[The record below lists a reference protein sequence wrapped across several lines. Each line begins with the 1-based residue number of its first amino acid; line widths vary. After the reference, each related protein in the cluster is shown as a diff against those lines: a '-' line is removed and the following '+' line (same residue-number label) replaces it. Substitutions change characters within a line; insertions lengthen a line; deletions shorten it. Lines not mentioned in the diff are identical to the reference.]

1 MITLPDQMLV
11 EARLPAHALADPAA
25 ETTARLEGAL
35 GGLAGTGRRVGVC
48 VGSRGIDRLPLVVR
62 AVVDWLRARGAN
74 PVLFP
79 AMGSHG
85 GATAEGQVDLLGSL
99 GVTAETAGAPIEPA
113 MDVVE
118 LGKTADGVP
127 VFISRPALE
136 ADGLVLLNRVKP
148 HTDFESKRL
157 GSGLVKMAA
166 IGLGKIEGAATCH
179 KAAQTI
185 GYERAISE
193 ASRVA
198 RARLPLW
205 AGVALLEDAHHHLA
219 RVEVVPA
226 AEIDAREPALL
237 AQARAWMPALPFA
250 DIDVLV
256 VDEIGKNISGAGM
269 DTNVIGRGVDGK
281 PFAAATG
288 KARVIYARSLTPESH
303 GNAVGIGLADVVS
316 TRLVD
321 AMDRRITY
329 TNALSALTPSTVRI
343 PLQFDTDAECLGVAA
358 RLVGKDPEKTRVVR
372 IRSTLALG
380 RFVASAAFAPEIE
393 ARPDLTVLAPARAWP
408 LTPGGDFDAAF
419 DLLSEPSRM

>member
-1 MITLPDQMLV
+1 MITLPRQMLV
-11 EARLPAHALADPAA
+11 EARLPSHALADPAA
-25 ETTARLEGAL
+25 ETTARLEAAL
-35 GGLAGTGRRVGVC
+35 GGMAFSGRRLGVG
-48 VGSRGIDRLPLVVR
+48 VGSRGIDSLPLVVR
-62 AVVDWLRARGAN
+62 AVVDWLRARGAR
-74 PVLFP
+74 PFLLP

-85 GATAEGQVDLLGSL
+85 GATAEGQVDLLRSL
-99 GVTAETAGAPIEPA
+99 GVTAESAGAPIEPA
-113 MDVVE
+113 MDVVD
-118 LGKTADGVP
+118 LGPTADGVP

-136 ADGLVLLNRVKP
+136 ADGLVLINRVKP
-148 HTDFESKRL
+148 HTDFESPRL

-179 KAAQTI
+179 RAAQTL
-185 GYERAISE
+185 GYERAIGE

-198 RARLPLW
+198 RGRLPLW
-205 AGVALLEDAHHHLA
+205 AGVALLEDAHHRLA

-226 AEIDAREPALL
+226 AEVDAREPALL

-316 TRLVD
+316 TRLVES
-321 AMDRRITY
+321 MDRRITY

-343 PLQFDTDAECLGVAA
+343 PLHFDTDAECLAVAA
-358 RLVGKDPEKTRVVR
+358 RLVGKDPAEARVVR
-372 IRSTLALG
+372 IRSTLALD
-380 RFVASAAFAPEIE
+380 RFVASEAFAAELAE
-393 ARPDLTVLAPARAWP
+393 RSDLAARAPAQAWP
-408 LTPGGDFDAAF
+408 LTPGGDFDAKG
-419 DLLSEPSRM
+419 DLLAEPART

>member
-1 MITLPDQMLV
+1 MITLPAQMLV
-11 EARLPAHALADPAA
+11 EARLPSHALADPAA
-25 ETTARLEGAL
+25 ETTARLEA
-35 GGLAGTGRRVGVC
+35 GLARAEVAGRRVGVG
-48 VGSRGIDRLPLVVR
+48 VGSRGIDALPLVVR
-62 AVVDWLRARGAN
+62 AVVDWLRARGAR

-85 GATAEGQVDLLGSL
+85 GATAEGQVELLASL
-99 GVTAETAGAPIEPA
+99 GVTEETAGAPIEPA
-113 MDVVE
+113 MDVVD

-136 ADGLVLLNRVKP
+136 ADSLVLINRVKP
-148 HTDFESKRL
+148 HTDFESPRL
-157 GSGLVKMAA
+157 GSGLIKMSA
-166 IGLGKIEGAATCH
+166 IGLGKIEGAAACH

-185 GYERAISE
+185 GYERAITE

-198 RARLPLW
+198 RGRLPLV
-205 AGVALLEDAHHHLA
+205 AGVALLEDAHHRLA
-219 RVEVVPA
+219 RIEVVPA
-226 AEIDAREPALL
+226 AEIDAREPHLL

-288 KARVIYARSLTPESH
+288 KARVIYARRLTPESH

-316 TRLVD
+316 TRLVE

-358 RLVGKDPEKTRVVR
+358 RLVGKDPAQARVVR

-380 RFVASAAFAPEIE
+380 RFVASEAFAREVAE
-393 ARPDLTVLAPARAWP
+393 RKDLTLLAPPRPWP
-408 LTPGGDFDAAF
+408 LTPAGDFDANG
-419 DLLSEPSRM
+419 DLLSASAPM

>member
-1 MITLPDQMLV
+1 MLV
-11 EARLPAHALADPAA
+11 EARLPAHALADPGA
-25 ETTARLEGAL
+25 ETTARLVAAL
-35 GGLAGTGRRVGVC
+35 ARAEVGGRRVGVG
-48 VGSRGIDRLPLVVR
+48 VGSRGIDALPLVVR
-62 AVVDWLRARGAN
+62 AVVDWLRARGAH

-85 GATAEGQVDLLGSL
+85 GATAEGQVDLLRSL

-118 LGKTADGVP
+118 LGETADGIP

-136 ADGLVLLNRVKP
+136 ADALVLINRVKP
-148 HTDFESKRL
+148 HTDFESPRL
-157 GSGLVKMAA
+157 GSGLVKMSA
-166 IGLGKIEGAATCH
+166 IGLGKIEGAAACH

-198 RARLPLW
+198 RSRLPLL
-205 AGVALLEDAHHHLA
+205 AGVALLEDAHHRLA
-219 RVEVVPA
+219 RIEVVPA

-237 AQARAWMPALPFA
+237 AQARAWMPSLPFA
-250 DIDVLV
+250 DIDVLI

-343 PLQFDTDAECLGVAA
+343 PLQFDTDAECLAVAA
-358 RLVGKDPEKTRVVR
+358 RLAGKDPEETRVVR

-380 RFVASAAFAPEIE
+380 RFVASAAFAPEVAE
-393 ARPDLTVLAPARAWP
+393 RKDLDLLAPPRPWP
-408 LTPGGDFDAAF
+408 LTPAGDFDAKG
-419 DLLSEPSRM
+419 DLLSASAPM